1 MSNNIQINQ
10 YNGTEYNQLNPNIS
24 NLANNSNQLGGIDS
38 SQYATKEYADGINPD
53 FLRYKKIA
61 TFGNFN
67 GVFNQTVNLGENKFD
82 IRNLRSVLIKNIN
95 INVITSSNCYTYF
108 KFQIGDVTSYSFS
121 SLSTTKSSQLI
132 TNSYVK
138 FDSIFIGD
146 NGIPKFNN
154 SSIPNFDE
162 SNNNFI
168 IDNIIFL
175 FGGLSSYR
183 TGLFDVYIKL
193 F

>member
-1 MSNNIQINQ
+1 MTNNIQMYQ
-10 YNGTEYNQLNPNIS
+10 YSGSQYNQLNPNIS

-82 IRNLRSVLIKNIN
+82 IRNLHSVLIKNIN
-95 INVITSSNCYTYF
+95 INILTSSNCYTYF
-108 KFQIGDVTSYSFS
+108 RFQIGDVTSFSFS
-121 SLSTTKSSQLI
+121 TLLTTKSSQVI
-132 TNSYVK
+132 TNSYAK
-138 FDSIFIGD
+138 FDSILIGD
-146 NGIPKFNN
+146 NGIPKFNDN
-154 SSIPNFDE
+154 STPNFDE

-175 FGGLSSYR
+175 FEGLSSYR
-183 TGLFDVYIKL
+183 SGSFEVYIKL

>member
-67 GVFNQTVNLGENKFD
+67 GVFNQTVNLSENKFD
-82 IRNLRSVLIKNIN
+82 IRNLQSILIKNRN
-95 INVITSSNCYTYF
+95 INVITSNNTNASFMF
-108 KFQIGDVTSYSFS
+108 KIVDTLSFICR
-121 SLSTTKSSQLI
+121 SLSSTKSSQLV

-138 FDSIFIGD
+138 IDSIYIGN
-146 NGIPKFNN
+146 NGIPTLSGN
-154 SSIPNFDE
+154 IVPNFDE
-162 SNNNFI
+162 PNNNFI
-168 IDNIIFL
+168 IDNIVFS
-175 FGGLSSYR
+175 FNGLSSY
-183 TGLFDVYIKL
+183 GDGSFEVYIKL